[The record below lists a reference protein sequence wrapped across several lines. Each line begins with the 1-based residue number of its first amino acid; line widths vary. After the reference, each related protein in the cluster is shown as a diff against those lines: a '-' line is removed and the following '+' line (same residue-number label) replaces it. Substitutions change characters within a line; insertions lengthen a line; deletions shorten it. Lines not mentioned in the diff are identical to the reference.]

1 MLTRDFDY
9 SLPAEAIAQ
18 QPAPRGASRLL
29 VLDREGEARHRRIAE
44 LPALLR
50 PGDLLVVNDTR
61 VLQARLF
68 GRIAGGGPV
77 GTGGIPAAPRE
88 VELLLVERLSE
99 REWEVLARP
108 GRRARPGAVIEIS
121 DPRGGASAGGGGER
135 AGIGAGIGGAVGGSS
150 GGGEDSA
157 VGAGGPVARA
167 SSVASGVFA
176 EVVALSGDGRRRVR
190 FSEPIEP
197 HLERL
202 GHVPLPPY
210 IRRPD
215 QPADRERYQTVY
227 ARRPGAIAAPTA
239 GLHFSNELLEALAA
253 AGVERAALTLHVGI
267 GTFKPV
273 TAPLVSDHR
282 MDRERYEIPQET
294 AAAVA
299 RARAGGRRVV
309 AVGTTV
315 VRALEAAA
323 TAADGGEVPAGAGA
337 TDLFITPG
345 FRFQIVEALLTN
357 FHLPRSTLLMLVSA
371 FAGRDRVLA
380 AYQEALSLGYRFFS
394 YGDAMLVERAPDR

>member
-1 MLTRDFDY
+1 LLTRDFDY
-9 SLPAEAIAQ
+9 PLLAGAIAQ

-29 VLDREGEARHRRIAE
+29 VLDREGEARHRQIAD

-61 VLQARLF
+61 VLLARLY
-68 GRIAGGGPV
+68 GRVVRGGPGTAQTAA
-77 GTGGIPAAPRE
+77 GTGGESGAPRE
-88 VELLLVERLSE
+88 LELLLVERLSE

-108 GRRARPGAVIEIS
+108 GRRAKPGAVIEIS
-121 DPRGGASAGGGGER
+121 DPSGGADAGS
-135 AGIGAGIGGAVGGSS
+135 GI
-150 GGGEDSA
+150 
-157 VGAGGPVARA
+157 
-167 SSVASGVFA
+167 FA
-176 EVVALSGDGRRRVR
+176 EVVALAGDGRRRVR
-190 FSEPIEP
+190 LSEPIKP

-202 GHVPLPPY
+202 GHMPLPPY

-227 ARRPGAIAAPTA
+227 ARSPGAIAAPTA
-239 GLHFSNELLEALAA
+239 GLHFSDELLAALAGA
-253 AGVERAALTLHVGI
+253 AIERAALTLHVGI

-282 MDRERYEIPQET
+282 MDRERYEIPEET
-294 AAAVA
+294 ATAVA
-299 RARAGGRRVV
+299 RARADGRRVV

-315 VRALEAAA
+315 VRALEGAA
-323 TAADGGEVPAGAGA
+323 TANGRVPAGAGA

-345 FRFQIVEALLTN
+345 FRFQVVDTLLTN

-371 FAGRDRVLA
+371 FAGRERVLA
-380 AYQEALSLGYRFFS
+380 AYQEALDLGYRFFS
-394 YGDAMLVERAPDR
+394 YGDAMLAERRPGA

>member
-9 SLPAEAIAQ
+9 PLPAAAIAQ

-29 VLDREGEARHRRIAE
+29 VLDREGEARHRQIAD

-61 VLQARLF
+61 VLPARLY
-68 GRIAGGGPV
+68 GRVVRGGPGTAETAA
-77 GTGGIPAAPRE
+77 GTGGESGAPRE
-88 VELLLVERLSE
+88 LELLLVERLSE
-99 REWEVLARP
+99 REWEALARP

-121 DPRGGASAGGGGER
+121 DPSGGADAGSA
-135 AGIGAGIGGAVGGSS
+135 IS
-150 GGGEDSA
+150 
-157 VGAGGPVARA
+157 
-167 SSVASGVFA
+167 A
-176 EVVALSGDGRRRVR
+176 EVVALAGDGRRRVR

-210 IRRPD
+210 IHRPD
-215 QPADRERYQTVY
+215 EPADRERYQTVY
-227 ARRPGAIAAPTA
+227 ARSPGAIAAPTA
-239 GLHFSNELLEALAA
+239 GLHFSDELLAALAD

-282 MDRERYEIPQET
+282 MDRERYEIPEET
-294 AAAVA
+294 ATAVA

-315 VRALEAAA
+315 VRALEAAGA
-323 TAADGGEVPAGAGA
+323 SANGEVPPGAGT

-345 FRFQIVEALLTN
+345 FRFQAVDALLTN

-371 FAGRDRVLA
+371 FAGRERVIA
-380 AYQEALSLGYRFFS
+380 AYQEALRLGYRFFS
-394 YGDAMLVERAPDR
+394 YGDAMLAERRPEA